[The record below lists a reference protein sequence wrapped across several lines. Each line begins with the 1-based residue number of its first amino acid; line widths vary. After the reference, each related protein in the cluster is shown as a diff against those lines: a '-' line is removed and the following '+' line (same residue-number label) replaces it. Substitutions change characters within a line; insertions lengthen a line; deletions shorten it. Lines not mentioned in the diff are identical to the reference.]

1 MFEDYKIYLLSKS
14 PRRAQ
19 LLHSM
24 GLNFQII
31 KPAIQEVYPKNMR
44 AEEIPVFLSK
54 LKTSSLLNDISKDI
68 SKDAITI
75 AADTVVLSKGN
86 ILGKPKSREEA
97 YSMLK
102 NLSSGTHSVVSGVT
116 ISYRD
121 VIRSFSETTQVE
133 FSNLTDQEIVYYI
146 DSFKPYD
153 KAGAYGIQEWIGLIG
168 VRSITGCFYNV
179 MGLPTPRLYEELK
192 KIVTK

>member
-24 GLNFQII
+24 GLDFQIV
-31 KPAIQEVYPKNMR
+31 KPTIQEVYPKNLR
-44 AEEIPVFLSK
+44 AEEIPVFLSR
-54 LKTSSLLNDISKDI
+54 LKTSSLLNDI

-116 ISYRD
+116 ISYKD

-133 FSNLTDQEIVYYI
+133 FTNLTDQEIDYYI
-146 DSFKPYD
+146 DTFKPYD

-192 KIVTK
+192 KIITK

>member
-1 MFEDYKIYLLSKS
+1 
-14 PRRAQ
+14 
-19 LLHSM
+19 M
-24 GLNFQII
+24 GVDFQII
-31 KPAIQEVYPKNMR
+31 KPTVQEVYPKNLR
-44 AEEIPVFLSK
+44 AEEIPVFLSR
-54 LKTSSLLNDISKDI
+54 LKTSSLLNDI

-116 ISYRD
+116 ISYKD
-121 VIRSFSETTQVE
+121 VVRSFSETTQVE
-133 FSNLTDQEIVYYI
+133 FTNLADQEIASYI
-146 DSFKPYD
+146 DTFKPYD

-192 KIVTK
+192 KIIAK

>member
-24 GLNFQII
+24 DLDFQIV
-31 KPAIQEVYPKNMR
+31 KPTIQEVYPKNLR
-44 AEEIPVFLSK
+44 AEEIPVFLSR
-54 LKTSSLLNDISKDI
+54 LKTSSLLNDI

-116 ISYRD
+116 ISYKD

-133 FSNLTDQEIVYYI
+133 FTNLTDQEIDYYI
-146 DSFKPYD
+146 DTFKPYD

-192 KIVTK
+192 KIITK

>member
-1 MFEDYKIYLLSKS
+1 MFEDFKIYLLSKS

-24 GLNFQII
+24 GLNFQTI
-31 KPAIQEVYPKNMR
+31 KPTIQEVYPKNLR

-54 LKTSSLLNDISKDI
+54 LKTSSLLNDISI
-68 SKDAITI
+68 EICKDAITI

-116 ISYRD
+116 ISYKD
-121 VIRSFSETTQVE
+121 VIRSFSETTKVE
-133 FSNLTDQEIVYYI
+133 FTNLTDQEIAYYI

-168 VRSITGCFYNV
+168 VMSITGCYYNV

-192 KIVTK
+192 KIIAK